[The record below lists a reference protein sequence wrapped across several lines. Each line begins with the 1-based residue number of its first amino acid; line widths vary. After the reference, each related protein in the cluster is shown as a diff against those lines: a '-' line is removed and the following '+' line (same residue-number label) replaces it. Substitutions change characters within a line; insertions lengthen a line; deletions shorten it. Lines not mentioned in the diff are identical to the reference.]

1 MLTVVATTA
10 CTSTS
15 PHLDGGFVGPDA
27 SVGRVTPRDALLWIG
42 GRPQQRVSISWR
54 GGESSGMARATLD
67 KLGSAH
73 LLLGGLD
80 ANTAYEVTV
89 KAGRKRVLVRF
100 RSAPEPTEPAAV
112 HFVFS
117 GDLAGQNA
125 CRDATR
131 GFEVFE
137 AMAARRAS
145 LFIGLGDMI
154 YADGTCAAA
163 GPFNNAQ
170 LPRAEQPLRDT
181 ENFMAHWR
189 YNYADPAFAQ
199 VRHNLVYEPAWDDH
213 EIVNDFGPTTARSA
227 DAPDVDLLSPGRAA
241 FIASNPVA
249 PPADAP
255 EQLYRRFRYGK
266 HAEFFLLDT
275 RQYRDANALTDTG
288 VLPKSLLG
296 ASQRRWLLEA
306 LSTST
311 ATWKFVVSSVPI
323 TIPTGWPV
331 EKGRDGWASGDGDDG
346 FERELYA
353 MFDALASNHVNGLIW
368 LSADVHFATGFEL
381 RPLPHQPEFRVRELI
396 VGPLSAGIYP
406 TDAMDPTFSPSRL
419 YYHAP
424 KTTPTTLDEA
434 LTYYNFGDIRISAD
448 GQLRFAI
455 INGHGD
461 AVHERVFEKD
471 APTK

>member
-1 MLTVVATTA
+1 MTA
-10 CTSTS
+10 CTSTGPRS
-15 PHLDGGFVGPDA
+15 DDGFAGPDA
-27 SVGRVTPRDALLWIG
+27 SVGRVTSRDALLWLG
-42 GRPQQRVSISWR
+42 GRPQQRAVISWR
-54 GGESSGMARATLD
+54 GGESSGMARATLSE
-67 KLGSAH
+67 LGSAH
-73 LLLGGLD
+73 VRLGGLE

-89 KAGRKRVLVRF
+89 KTGRKRTLVRF
-100 RSAPEPTEPAAV
+100 RSAPAPSDPVAV
-112 HFVFS
+112 HFVFG

-125 CRDATR
+125 CRDAVR
-131 GFEVFE
+131 GYEIFE
-137 AMAARRAS
+137 AMAARNAK
-145 LFIGLGDMI
+145 LLIGLGDMI
-154 YADGTCAAA
+154 YADGTCAAT
-163 GPFNNAQ
+163 GPFDNPQ
-170 LPRAEQPLRDT
+170 LPRIDQPLRDT
-181 ENFMAHWR
+181 QSFMAHWR
-189 YNYADPAFAQ
+189 YNYADPAFAN
-199 VRHNLVYEPAWDDH
+199 VRHNLIYEPVWDDH

-227 DAPDVDLLSPGRAA
+227 DAPDVDLLSPGREA

-249 PPADAP
+249 PPTEAP
-255 EQLYRRFRYGK
+255 EQLYRRFRYGQ
-266 HAEFFLLDT
+266 HAEFFLLDA

-353 MFDALASNHVNGLIW
+353 IFDALASHNVNGLIW

-406 TDAMDPTFSPSRL
+406 TKAMDPTFSPTRL

-424 KTTPTTLDEA
+424 PDTLSTLDEA
-434 LTYYNFGDIRISAD
+434 LRYYNFGDVRISAD
-448 GQLRFAI
+448 GELRYTV
-455 INGHGD
+455 INGHGE
-461 AVHERVFEKD
+461 AVFERVFEKEN
-471 APTK
+471 AAK